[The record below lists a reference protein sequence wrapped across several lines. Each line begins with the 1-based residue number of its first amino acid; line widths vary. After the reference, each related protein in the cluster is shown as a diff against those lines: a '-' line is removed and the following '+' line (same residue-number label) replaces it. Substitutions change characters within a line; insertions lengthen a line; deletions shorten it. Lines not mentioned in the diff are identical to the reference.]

1 MASSGK
7 EKFEKYFKGK
17 EISTFVKGKANQ
29 QVKITNEKGIV
40 IDTIYANTPITVP
53 AVKDFSSKYK
63 ILYKKNNKQTIG
75 YIHESFVSKPIDTSK
90 GGATELLG
98 IQSNTLIT
106 LGKKDIFEYNGM
118 KISGYS
124 FTTASQLANSI
135 LANLR
140 KNPKVNRDNSGILS
154 VLENYFKSSDPKKIT
169 WNKEVLPS
177 EINELGKYLG
187 ELLLGYIILKSPSS
201 YPVIKGTPKYFFI
214 PDDPSF
220 KGVDT
225 FIKTTTGLYPVSNK
239 FGVGAKASF
248 FGNLLPIALEKYQYL
263 PSNSTIKKIAD
274 ITKKLNISS
283 ADLLRNKGAKNI
295 VYEYGTRVIL
305 GIPATKVKNTYDVY
319 TNIKTSVASKN
330 LTKESST
337 VIDAI
342 KSIKNLETNIK
353 INLPKSITAFFNRQI
368 AAELNSDSKS
378 LNFMLD
384 VLAGKEFYQ
393 ANLNIDRW
401 KKGEIIY
408 SLTKSGDVSINII
421 GSKSAISD
429 IDAKQGLINYELKIK

>member
-1 MASSGK
+1 M
-7 EKFEKYFKGK
+7 
-17 EISTFVKGKANQ
+17 
-29 QVKITNEKGIV
+29 
-40 IDTIYANTPITVP
+40 
-53 AVKDFSSKYK
+53 
-63 ILYKKNNKQTIG
+63 
-75 YIHESFVSKPIDTSK
+75 
-90 GGATELLG
+90 
-98 IQSNTLIT
+98 
-106 LGKKDIFEYNGM
+106 
-118 KISGYS
+118 
-124 FTTASQLANSI
+124 
-135 LANLR
+135 
-140 KNPKVNRDNSGILS
+140 
-154 VLENYFKSSDPKKIT
+154 
-169 WNKEVLPS
+169 
-177 EINELGKYLG
+177 GKYLG

-305 GIPATKVKNTYDVY
+305 GVPATKVKNTYDVY

-421 GSKSAISD
+421 GSKSAITD